1 MDRVHYSGDTVLTG
15 TAIARALLDYAQALA
30 EAGLAATVTIPTI
43 DEAGAR
49 GESNVLIGPASQ
61 MISDAVDTPLPEV
74 VDEELVAQLKE
85 RTDRLRNRWSPTAG
99 VDAKPPQEF
108 DDWSELEL

>member
-1 MDRVHYSGDTVLTG
+1 
-15 TAIARALLDYAQALA
+15 
-30 EAGLAATVTIPTI
+30 
-43 DEAGAR
+43 
-49 GESNVLIGPASQ
+49 
-61 MISDAVDTPLPEV
+61 VDTPLPEV